1 MEPQDRRPS
10 IVPDFV
16 KKALQGGVRSVV
28 GSEEGLR
35 GALSD
40 LFPRELTEYVK
51 KVVDAA
57 KAEGMN
63 MVAQQTRE
71 FLENLDVETLVRHVV
86 DNYTIHVR
94 LDVEL
99 EPKKSRP
106 PKAAP
111 TPRGRAAGPSADA
124 PEKPAET
131 P

>member
-16 KKALQGGVRSVV
+16 KKALQGGVHAVV

-40 LFPRELTEYVK
+40 LFPKELTDYVK

-57 KAEGMN
+57 KAEGLN

-71 FLENLDVETLVRHVV
+71 FLERLDVETLVRHVV
-86 DNYTIHVR
+86 DNYTIHVH
-94 LDVEL
+94 LDLDL
-99 EPKKSRP
+99 EPKKVRTSR
-106 PKAAP
+106 AGGA
-111 TPRGRAAGPSADA
+111 TRAKGSPQPES
-124 PEKPAET
+124 PEKPADN